1 MRLNKLLDQV
11 KTTGSTQAV
20 VAVGGTDVAGW
31 ARPHPIGAAS
41 VLVVTVGSS
50 IGIELPLESWRVPL
64 CGSSGKS
71 VGLWVELQPAEV
83 EVDGGLEVL
92 AVAVAAG

>member
-1 MRLNKLLDQV
+1 MRDGDGGALLASAAGQPPARGGDM
-11 KTTGSTQAV
+11 GSL
-20 VAVGGTDVAGW
+20 
-31 ARPHPIGAAS
+31 GAAS
-41 VLVVTVGSS
+41 GVG
-50 IGIELPLESWRVPL
+50 GLDQGGTEQPVA
-64 CGSSGKS
+64 GSSGKS